1 MTIRLATIED
11 AQSLSEFN
19 QKMAFETEA
28 ITLIP
33 EVIDA
38 GVRAMIS
45 NPQMGFYLV
54 AEDDNEIQASLMVT
68 TEWSDW
74 RNGMFWWIQSV
85 YVKPDFRRKGLYRQL
100 YQQVKSLAEA
110 ETGVCGFRLY
120 VEHDNK
126 IAQDTYHSLGMQETA
141 YKLFEELKNDTR
153 FSQD

>member
-1 MTIRLATIED
+1 MTIRRAIIED
-11 AQSLSEFN
+11 ALSLSEFN

-38 GVRAMIS
+38 GVMAMIS

-54 AEDDNEIQASLMVT
+54 AEEDDEIQASLMVT

-74 RNGMFWWIQSV
+74 RNGLFWWIQSV

-100 YQQVKSLAEA
+100 YLRVKSLAET

-126 IAQDTYHSLGMQETA
+126 AAQNTYRSLGMQETE
-141 YKLFEELKNDTR
+141 YKLFEELKTDIR
-153 FSQD
+153 FCQD